1 MLNLAITSFQQ
12 SKAKDIYY
20 QAPSETHHRDIPAV
34 LQPACL
40 MSPLCFMAVFCYA
53 AIRIC
58 ITASTVDFPI
68 QGILSSW
75 GIVTNSSLR
84 IKYLLFPLAE
94 ELQFA
99 LTRHHQKISDAVII
113 RSISIKTQWNP
124 FSLTKT
130 RLACSHHTSY
140 YLFLNSL
147 PSSFLCYTL
156 NIPRIPRNLY
166 S

>member
-20 QAPSETHHRDIPAV
+20 QIRSETHHRDFPAV

-40 MSPLCFMAVFCYA
+40 MSPPMSPPCFMAVFCYVT
-53 AIRIC
+53 IRIC
-58 ITASTVDFPI
+58 ITAPTVDFPI

-113 RSISIKTQWNP
+113 RSISIKTRWNP
-124 FSLTKT
+124 FSLTET
-130 RLACSHHTSY
+130 
-140 YLFLNSL
+140 
-147 PSSFLCYTL
+147 
-156 NIPRIPRNLY
+156 
-166 S
+166 